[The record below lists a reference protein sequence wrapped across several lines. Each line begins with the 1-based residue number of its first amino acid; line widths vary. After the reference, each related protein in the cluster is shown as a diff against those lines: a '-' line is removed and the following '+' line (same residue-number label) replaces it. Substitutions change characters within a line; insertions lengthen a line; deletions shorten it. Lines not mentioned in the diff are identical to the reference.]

1 MTEYARRPPVS
12 TTEVRCVVDGSM
24 ATRKGPDLNSVL
36 RGVLI
41 QLRNSMG
48 ITTSE
53 LARRVGVKQQSM
65 SGLLSDA
72 GDRGFTLTL
81 VSQICAAMQIDVGEL
96 FSQHPQYG
104 AAEGEDVAAIK
115 AVTSKAQRT
124 AIGEALHLCSSIG
137 IVDAQIEQMRVTAE
151 AIKASTE
158 KVRAPTRRKKSRS

>member
-1 MTEYARRPPVS
+1 MAEYARRPAIS
-12 TTEVRCVVDGSM
+12 NIEIRCLVDGSM
-24 ATRKGPDLNSVL
+24 TTKKGPDLNSVL
-36 RGVLI
+36 RGVLV

-81 VSQICAAMQIDVGEL
+81 VSQICAAMQIDIGEL

-104 AAEGEDVAAIK
+104 ASEGEEIAALK
-115 AVTSKAQRT
+115 AVTDKKQRV
-124 AIGEALHLCSSIG
+124 ALGEALHLCSSIG

-158 KVRAPTRRKKSRS
+158 KVRAPTRRKKSR